1 MPKADAPPDSHG
13 RPTTRGELDPR
24 QHSPVGVRDEI
35 RRNLVR
41 KLRDGEP
48 LFPGIVGYEESVA
61 PQIVNALLARHD
73 IILLGLRGQ
82 AKTRLCRM
90 LVSLLDEFV
99 PVVPGCPLRS
109 HPLAPLSAHAREQ
122 VEEHG
127 DALPIEWLPRS
138 ARYHEKLA
146 TPDVS
151 MADLIGDLDPLKA
164 AHEKLDLADER
175 VIHYGLIP
183 RSNRGLFTVNELPD
197 LAPRIQVGLLNILE
211 EQDVQIRGFPLRIE
225 LDVLLLFTA
234 NPEDYTNRGSIITP
248 LKDRIASQILTH
260 YPRSL
265 ADAHRITE
273 SEAWLDRSTE
283 EVEAPTLPDFLND
296 IVEGIAFHGRSSEYV
311 DQTSGVSAR
320 LSIAARELLVS
331 QVEQRL
337 LRDAK
342 SRGVARIVDLGL
354 LTPAITG
361 KVELVYEGEQEGT
374 TQVARRLIANSA
386 QEVFDRHFP
395 DAMAEGREGDGEGG
409 SDRYKPILDWF
420 AQGSRLDLSDRQSD
434 DEYRAALDSVPGL
447 GALVDEFLPQPDADQ
462 RATAME
468 LVLEGL
474 HLHSLLAKQDLA
486 TGASYTDMLGIMME
500 GLR

>member
-1 MPKADAPPDSHG
+1 MSSNRDATPDPASL
-13 RPTTRGELDPR
+13 PTTLRDLDR
-24 QHSPVGVRDEI
+24 ERFGRVGVRDEL
-35 RRNLVR
+35 RRNLAR
-41 KLRDGEP
+41 KLRQGED
-48 LFPGIVGYEESVA
+48 LFPGIVGYEESVV
-61 PQIVNALLARHD
+61 PQIVNAILARHD
-73 IILLGLRGQ
+73 LILLGLRGQ

-90 LVSLLDEFV
+90 ISSLLDDFI
-99 PVVPGCPLRS
+99 PAIPGCPLRS
-109 HPLAPLSAHAREQ
+109 HPLEPLSAHARSQAES
-122 VEEHG
+122 HG
-127 DALPIEWLPRS
+127 EDLPIEWIPRS

-151 MADLIGDLDPLKA
+151 MADLIGDVDPLKA
-164 AHEKLDLADER
+164 AHERLDLADER

-211 EQDVQIRGFPLRIE
+211 EQDIQIRGFPLRFE

-265 ADAHRITE
+265 EDAHSITE
-273 SEAWLDRSTE
+273 SEAWTQRDGATTDAPRVPTFIRDITE
-283 EVEAPTLPDFLND
+283 A
-296 IVEGIAFHGRSSEYV
+296 IAFQGRQSEYV

-331 QVEQRL
+331 QCEQRM
-337 LRDAK
+337 LRDQT
-342 SRGVARIVDLGL
+342 SRGTARMVDLGL

-374 TQVARRLIANSA
+374 TQVARRLVGNAS
-386 QEVFDRHFP
+386 QMVFDQLFP
-395 DAMAEGREGDGEGG
+395 DVIKEGGDGG
-409 SDRYKPILDWF
+409 SDRYKPVLDWF
-420 AQGSRLDLSDRQSD
+420 AEGQRLDLSDRQSD
-434 DEYRAALDSVPGL
+434 EEYREALEAIPGL
-447 GALVDEFLPQPDADQ
+447 SALVDEALPGQDPDD
-462 RATAME
+462 RAAAME

-474 HLHSLLAKQDLA
+474 HLHSLVAKQDLA